1 MYWQTVSVSGWACYS
16 ISLAAAICKS
26 SCLAIIIV
34 LEELTHWYVHLNA
47 CLKIVQLC
55 IHTWAVISLSVVSQ
69 SFNKGSMG
77 NWVMKKAVNV
87 SD

>member
-1 MYWQTVSVSGWACYS
+1 MYWQTVSVSGWTYYS

-26 SCLAIIIV
+26 SSLAIVIV
-34 LEELTHWYVHLNA
+34 LEELTQWYVHLNA

-55 IHTWAVISLSVVSQ
+55 IHTWAVISLSAVSQ

-77 NWVMKKAVNV
+77 NWAMKKAVNV